1 MIHQPTDDL
10 IIVILWFRA
19 GAAPKAPPK
28 AKAKVQP
35 AGDLH
40 GQHSQ
45 TLWLFNVAMV

>member
-1 MIHQPTDDL
+1 MMIHQPTDD
-10 IIVILWFRA
+10 ISPTVVP

-45 TLWLFNVAMV
+45 TLWFFNVAMV